1 MKPFAK
7 TFDFPTGQ
15 LLVMTNHN
23 TECSCDE
30 IIYRT
35 DVNGL
40 QLQQTVRLP
49 QGESNKGIFERIDK
63 DNSTAIYN
71 DLVNIG
77 QSGAYQAGEP
87 PISIFDLAIQV
98 DDMLN
103 AQTKFLQL
111 TKKARRTEDEEDK
124 KKAYAMEKLAYK
136 IQLQVDESVRKALQ
150 PLREIIK

>member
-1 MKPFAK
+1 MTQFAK
-7 TFDFPTGQ
+7 IFEFPTGQ
-15 LLVMTNHN
+15 LLVVTNHN
-23 TECSCDE
+23 TDNGCDE
-30 IIYRT
+30 IIFRA

-40 QLQQTVRLP
+40 QLQQTVQLP
-49 QGESNKGIFERIDK
+49 QGESNKRFFERIDK

-71 DLVNIG
+71 NLVNIG
-77 QSGAYQAGEP
+77 QSGTYQVSEP

-124 KKAYAMEKLAYK
+124 KKAYTMEKLAYK